1 MDTTATQG
9 LRLFTNSHGVFN
21 ATGAVQFNI
30 FDGGRI
36 KSDILES
43 DSELQNRRNEMENLR
58 GQVDYEV
65 RNALLDLTSAS
76 AQVEV
81 AKSNIELA
89 DQTLKQGRDRFAAGV
104 TNTVEVVQAQQAV
117 ADANESLISAQY
129 QYNVAKVALARAL
142 GLSRREYGR
151 VLQRQAVRSTA
162 RHLSM
167 TKFPANRVSIPE
179 E

>member
-1 MDTTATQG
+1 V
-9 LRLFTNSHGVFN
+9 FT

-36 KSDILES
+36 KSDILQS
-43 DSELQNRRNEMENLR
+43 DSELQNRRNELENLR

-65 RNALLDLTSAS
+65 RNALLDLTAAG

-81 AKSNIELA
+81 AKSNVELA
-89 DQTLKQGRDRFAAGV
+89 NQTLRQGQDRFSAGV

-142 GLSRREYGR
+142 GLAEENM
-151 VLQRQAVRSTA
+151 AVYFNA
-162 RHLSM
+162 
-167 TKFPANRVSIPE
+167 KP
-179 E
+179 